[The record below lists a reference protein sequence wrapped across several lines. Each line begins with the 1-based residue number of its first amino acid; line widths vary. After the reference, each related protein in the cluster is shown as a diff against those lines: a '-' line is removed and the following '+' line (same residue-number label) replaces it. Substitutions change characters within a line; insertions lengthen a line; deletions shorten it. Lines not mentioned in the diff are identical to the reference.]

1 MRSAHLDLGHAQGP
15 VTPWESS
22 QESAEIL
29 ALTEINAGV
38 QGPRAPHVYTVHVP
52 TSYWYQTL
60 ASNQYKPVGFPTLR
74 VLKHNGGP
82 LGFAG
87 ISEWKSEKWAHSLK
101 RGFLYPCNKEE
112 IPLGREK
119 RGHWKIRHLSGHT
132 EFAFHYVNTTK
143 TKQTRTSPETTLL
156 SQPQIYVFPSFSLLF
171 TALQGLHWNL

>member
-1 MRSAHLDLGHAQGP
+1 MQGFRVP
-15 VTPWESS
+15 GPLMSTPCTS
-22 QESAEIL
+22 QPPTGTKRWQA
-29 ALTEINAGV
+29 ININQWVSQRYEFWSTMG
-38 QGPRAPHVYTVHVP
+38 GL
-52 TSYWYQTL
+52 SGLL
-60 ASNQYKPVGFPTLR
+60 ASL
-74 VLKHNGGP
+74 
-82 LGFAG
+82 
-87 ISEWKSEKWAHSLK
+87 EWKSEKWAHSLK

-156 SQPQIYVFPSFSLLF
+156 NQHQIYVFTSFSLLF